1 MSKKVALI
9 SGITGQDGSFLAEF
23 LIEKGYEVH
32 GILRRSSSFN
42 TARIEHLY
50 LDEWV
55 RDMKQNRLVNLHWG
69 DMTDSSSLIRIIQSV
84 QPDEIYNL
92 AAQSHVK
99 VSFDVPEYTAEADAI
114 GTLRMLEAVR
124 ILGMEKK
131 HIARVMAIETL
142 LVAAASLATGL
153 LCGALLLLGGGVA
166 LGLRFYS
173 GIARDPMRAFTE
185 PSPSPS
191 PLQAGQP
198 LPSPTLSPEEQLLR
212 QADTDFMRSR
222 VNILLV
228 GWDQSPERDDSD
240 SVMYR
245 DSKNNFRSDVLM
257 LLAVDFEQGNAH
269 LISIPR
275 DTMAKIYNTKGHYKI
290 NAAFAKG
297 GSAEGDGF
305 EYAIKTV
312 ENLMGVPISHY
323 VGVNMEGLKAVVN
336 ALGGVEYD
344 VDREIKLNGR
354 VLHKGVQRLDGQQVL
369 DYCRAR
375 KGYGTDVD
383 RADRQQRMLFAI
395 FTQLR
400 EGSRLTSIPKLYL
413 SVKDYIYTDL
423 TAEQI
428 AALAVFGMDLVP
440 GESLVRHTLKGK
452 YISGTAYNG
461 ASFYVLDTRAL
472 KSLMKDIFGVDIKVD
487 YRYDYRYIQ
496 DKKS

>member
-1 MSKKVALI
+1 MKK
-9 SGITGQDGSFLAEF
+9 
-23 LIEKGYEVH
+23 
-32 GILRRSSSFN
+32 
-42 TARIEHLY
+42 
-50 LDEWV
+50 
-55 RDMKQNRLVNLHWG
+55 RLK
-69 DMTDSSSLIRIIQSV
+69 
-84 QPDEIYNL
+84 Y
-92 AAQSHVK
+92 A
-99 VSFDVPEYTAEADAI
+99 
-114 GTLRMLEAVR
+114 
-124 ILGMEKK
+124 
-131 HIARVMAIETL
+131 
-142 LVAAASLATGL
+142 L

-305 EYAIKTV
+305 EYAIK
-312 ENLMGVPISHY
+312 
-323 VGVNMEGLKAVVN
+323 
-336 ALGGVEYD
+336 
-344 VDREIKLNGR
+344 
-354 VLHKGVQRLDGQQVL
+354 
-369 DYCRAR
+369 
-375 KGYGTDVD
+375 
-383 RADRQQRMLFAI
+383 
-395 FTQLR
+395 
-400 EGSRLTSIPKLYL
+400 L
-413 SVKDYIYTDL
+413 SLIH
-423 TAEQI
+423 I
-428 AALAVFGMDLVP
+428 
-440 GESLVRHTLKGK
+440 
-452 YISGTAYNG
+452 
-461 ASFYVLDTRAL
+461 
-472 KSLMKDIFGVDIKVD
+472 
-487 YRYDYRYIQ
+487 
-496 DKKS
+496 

>member
-1 MSKKVALI
+1 MKK
-9 SGITGQDGSFLAEF
+9 
-23 LIEKGYEVH
+23 
-32 GILRRSSSFN
+32 
-42 TARIEHLY
+42 
-50 LDEWV
+50 
-55 RDMKQNRLVNLHWG
+55 RLK
-69 DMTDSSSLIRIIQSV
+69 
-84 QPDEIYNL
+84 Y
-92 AAQSHVK
+92 A
-99 VSFDVPEYTAEADAI
+99 
-114 GTLRMLEAVR
+114 
-124 ILGMEKK
+124 
-131 HIARVMAIETL
+131 
-142 LVAAASLATGL
+142 L

-354 VLHKGVQRLDGQQVL
+354 VLHKGMQRLDGQQVL

-440 GESLVRHTLKGK
+440 GESLLRHTLKGK

-461 ASFYVLDTRAL
+461 ASFYVLDTGAL